1 MTLKRKNPMIK
12 IAPVL
17 NQYTHTTA
25 DRWRWRAPTGADTQ
39 DIVDLALVC
48 FGSETEAFFR
58 NDPVEYGRNIM
69 LTTVSQFYNPLTEL
83 LMVAYDGDMLLGYT
97 WARRGERAA
106 WSTEEM
112 VSIKMAHVRLDL
124 SDRERITLLAQMI
137 QMWEIWARACKID
150 VIFSSTIRESQ
161 DPFMR
166 LHERAGY
173 TVRGSCAYKRMS
185 NIKIDMATGR
195 VDVLK

>member
-1 MTLKRKNPMIK
+1 MNEHEINPYLE
-12 IAPVL
+12 A
-17 NQYTHTTA
+17 YSHSSR

-48 FGSETEAFFR
+48 FGSETEEFFR

-69 LTTVSQFYNPLTEL
+69 LSTVSQFYNPLTEL

-97 WARRGERAA
+97 WARRGEYAA
-106 WSTEEM
+106 WSREEM
-112 VSIKMAHVRLDL
+112 VAIKMAHVRLDL
-124 SDRERITLLAQMI
+124 TAKERITLLAQML
-137 QMWEIWARACKID
+137 QMWELWARACKIN

-161 DPFMR
+161 DPFLR

-173 TVRGSCAYKRMS
+173 RVRGSCAYKRLS
-185 NIKIDMATGR
+185 NIKIDLETGKI
-195 VDVLK
+195 DVLK

>member
-1 MTLKRKNPMIK
+1 MNEHEINPYLE
-12 IAPVL
+12 AYSHSS
-17 NQYTHTTA
+17 Q

-48 FGSETEAFFR
+48 FGSETEEFFR

-69 LTTVSQFYNPLTEL
+69 LATVSQFYNPLCEL
-83 LMVAYDGDMLLGYT
+83 LMVAYDGDMLVGYT

-124 SDRERITLLAQMI
+124 TAKERITLLAQML
-137 QMWEIWARACKID
+137 QMWELWARACKVN

-161 DPFMR
+161 DPFLR

-173 TVRGSCAYKRMS
+173 RVRGSCAYKRLS
-185 NIKIDMATGR
+185 NIKIDLETGR
-195 VDVLK
+195 IDVLK

>member
-1 MTLKRKNPMIK
+1 MNEHEINPYLE
-12 IAPVL
+12 AYSHSS
-17 NQYTHTTA
+17 Q

-48 FGSETEAFFR
+48 FGAETDSFFR

-69 LTTVSQFYNPLTEL
+69 LATVSQFYNPLTEL

-97 WARRGERAA
+97 WARRDERAA
-106 WSTEEM
+106 WSREEM
-112 VSIKMAHVRLDL
+112 VSIRMAHVRLDL
-124 SDRERITLLAQMI
+124 TAKERITLLAQML
-137 QMWEIWARACKID
+137 QMWELWARACKVN

-161 DPFMR
+161 DPFLR

-173 TVRGSCAYKRMS
+173 TVRGSCAYKRLS
-185 NIKIDMATGR
+185 NIKIDLETGR
-195 VDVLK
+195 IDVLK

>member
-1 MTLKRKNPMIK
+1 MNVPNLNPGLS
-12 IAPVL
+12 A
-17 NQYTHTTA
+17 YTHTTA

-69 LTTVSQFYNPLTEL
+69 LATVNQFYNPLCEL
-83 LMVAYDGDMLLGYT
+83 LMTAYDGDMLVGYT

-106 WSTEEM
+106 WSREEM
-112 VSIKMAHVRLDL
+112 VSVKMAHVRLDL

-137 QMWEIWARACKID
+137 QMWELWAKACKID
-150 VIFSSTIRESQ
+150 VIFSSTIRASQ
-161 DPFMR
+161 DPFLR

-173 TVRGSCAYKRMS
+173 TVRGSCAYLRLNQLS
-185 NIKIDMATGR
+185 IDPVTGR
-195 VDVLK
+195 VQT

>member
-1 MTLKRKNPMIK
+1 MNATQTNSGLS
-12 IAPVL
+12 A
-17 NQYTHTTA
+17 YTHTTA

-48 FGSETEAFFR
+48 FGSETEAFFK

-69 LTTVSQFYNPLTEL
+69 LATVNQFYNPLCEL
-83 LMVAYDGDMLLGYT
+83 LMTAYDGDMLVGYT

-137 QMWEIWARACKID
+137 QMWELWAKACKID
-150 VIFSSTIRESQ
+150 VIFSSTIRASQ
-161 DPFMR
+161 DPFLR

-173 TVRGSCAYKRMS
+173 TVRGSCAYMRL
-185 NIKIDMATGR
+185 NQLTIDPVTGR
-195 VDVLK
+195 VQT